1 MKVALC
7 YPRTEDQARSYSI
20 MPLGAVSLATYLK
33 QKSNH
38 EVRVFDTSFGFK
50 EEIKKIDE
58 FNPDVIGLT
67 VLLPFI
73 DAAKEMSVYFKK
85 RGKII
90 VWGGPV
96 PTNTPKD
103 CLEHCD
109 FAVIGEGELTLFDL
123 LDNLEKPS
131 KVKGIA
137 YGDKGKF
144 KLNSVRD
151 FIDINE
157 LPIPDRDLLST
168 RDNYLKAK
176 NMSLIV
182 SRGCP
187 YNCSF
192 CQPTLNR
199 LFGKGVRLRSPE
211 SIVEEIQLLNK
222 KYGTNHIAFL
232 DDTFTF
238 NKDWLKKL
246 SYLFKK
252 NKIKIG
258 FDVLTR
264 VNCFDDEIA
273 ILLKEMKCKQ
283 VNFGVESGSQMILDK
298 LRKGQTV
305 EQIKNAFK
313 IAKKYKLST
322 HAYIMI
328 GSPGETKETLKE
340 TEELMK
346 EINPDTVNISITT
359 PLPGTDMYDECFENG
374 LLNFKSDKQADFY
387 DYEFDELP
395 IKNENLTYKEVVES
409 KQRML
414 RRRRVGFIFYNLK
427 REVKGQFKNPSIS
440 RLFYLAKEFFNTE
453 SKG

>member
-20 MPLGAVSLATYLK
+20 MPLGAVSLATYLR

-38 EVRVFDTSFGFK
+38 DVRVFDTSFGFN
-50 EEIKKIDE
+50 EEIKKIEKFDPE
-58 FNPDVIGLT
+58 VIGLT

-73 DAAKEMSVYFKK
+73 EAAKKMSVYFKK
-85 RGKII
+85 RDKIV

-96 PTNTPKD
+96 PTNTPEE
-103 CLEHCD
+103 CLEYCD
-109 FAVIGEGELTLFDL
+109 FAVMGEGELTLVDL
-123 LDNLEKPS
+123 LANLKNPE

-137 YGDKGKF
+137 YMKNN
-144 KLNSVRD
+144 KLKVNSPRD
-151 FIDINE
+151 FIDITE
-157 LPIPDRDLLST
+157 LPIPNRDLLST

-211 SIVEEIQLLNK
+211 SIVEEIQMLHR
-222 KYGTNHIAFL
+222 KYGTNYVTFL

-238 NKDWLKKL
+238 NKDWLRKL

-252 NKIKIG
+252 NKIKIE
-258 FDVLTR
+258 FDALTR

-273 ILLKEMKCKQ
+273 VLLKGMGCKQ
-283 VNFGVESGSQMILDK
+283 VRFGVETGSQKMLNS

-305 EQIKNAFK
+305 EQIRNAFRV
-313 IAKKYKLST
+313 AKKYKMPT

-340 TEELMK
+340 TEDIMK
-346 EINPDTVNISITT
+346 EIKPDTVNISITT
-359 PLPGTDMYDECFENG
+359 PLPGTDLYDECFENG
-374 LLNFKSDKQADFY
+374 LLNLLDSKQANFY
-387 DYEFDELP
+387 DYKFDELP
-395 IKNENLTYKEVVES
+395 IENKNLTYQDVIDS
-409 KQRML
+409 KNRIL
-414 RRRRVGFIFYNLK
+414 KKRRIGFIFYNFKKEL
-427 REVKGQFKNPSIS
+427 KGQFKSPSVT